1 MIENGFIKL
10 HRKMIQ
16 WEWYNDV
23 NVKILFIHLLLTV
36 NYEDKKWQGKVIKRG
51 QRVCSYPNLAKEL
64 KLSVMTIRTALN
76 KLKSTGEITVK
87 TTNKYSLISI
97 VNYDLYQTEQQATYQ
112 SANSQATGKQ
122 QASNTNERKIKKYK
136 KDKEYIYSDFFEE
149 LWKLYPKKQGK
160 GSVSDT
166 QKEKLYKIGFEE
178 MSRAV
183 NRYIK
188 YIADNGI
195 EEKYIKQG
203 STFFN
208 SGYVDYLDSNYQQE
222 EGQKSPQCYEV
233 EYSEEDLKPGLF

>member
-23 NVKILFIHLLLTV
+23 NVKILFLHLLLTA

-51 QRVCSYPNLAKEL
+51 QRVCSYSVLSKEL
-64 KLSVMTIRTALN
+64 KLSVRSIRTSLN
-76 KLKSTGEITVK
+76 KLKMTGEVTSE
-87 TTNKYSLISI
+87 TTSKYSLISI
-97 VNYDLYQTEQQATYQ
+97 VNYDLYQDERQAKGQSGDKQAT
-112 SANSQATGKQ
+112 SKRQATD
-122 QASNTNERKIKKYK
+122 NNERKIKKDK
-136 KDKEYIYSDFFEE
+136 KDKEYIYSDFFEK

-222 EGQKSPQCYEV
+222 EEQKSPQCYEV